1 MIFKFLN
8 TSIREMSTFRK
19 VLTLI
24 LIFLLFW
31 GGLTA
36 TSLSV
41 TRIYNYFD
49 AWTFGLTLGMIGLV
63 VGVII
68 LKKLKHV
75 WAVTLKLKYKKTGF
89 EYFLAIG
96 FVGAFIHAGHYINQ
110 ALSKP
115 INCGKYTVVGK
126 YHKKGGRSSIHIM
139 ELYVDINGIT
149 ENIHC
154 NITRYEKAII
164 GETVGV
170 CQLSSPIGFDYYLL
184 TDN

>member
-1 MIFKFLN
+1 MIFKSLN

-19 VLTLI
+19 TITII
-24 LIFLLFW
+24 LIFIVFF
-31 GGLTA
+31 GGLTT
-36 TSLSV
+36 TSISV
-41 TRIYNYFD
+41 IFIRNYIE
-49 AWTFGLTLGMIGLV
+49 AWTFGLVLGTIGYAI
-63 VGVII
+63 GVLIT
-68 LKKLKHV
+68 KKLKHI
-75 WAVTLKLKYKKTGF
+75 WAVSPKLKYKKTGF
-89 EYFLAIG
+89 EFIIAIG
-96 FVGAFIHAGHYINQ
+96 FIGIFILSGHHINQ

-115 INCGKYTVVGK
+115 INCGKYLVVGK
-126 YHKKGGRSSIHIM
+126 YYNKGGRSSIHIM

-154 NITRYEKAII
+154 NITHYKKAII